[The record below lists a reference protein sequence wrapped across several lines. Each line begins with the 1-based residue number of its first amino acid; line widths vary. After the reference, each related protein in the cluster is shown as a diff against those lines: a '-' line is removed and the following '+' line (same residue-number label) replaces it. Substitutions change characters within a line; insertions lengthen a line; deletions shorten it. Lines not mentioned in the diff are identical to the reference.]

1 MVDIEN
7 SESNNLFIGLS
18 YPSLSP
24 NLIPSQHNSKAKS
37 VLITDLNPLTVKNVE
52 YNIDLNKDRV
62 ESPGDWCERVTAAT
76 INWDDEST
84 WPREK
89 VDYIVCSDCIYQ
101 ASIVPMLQKVIVGL
115 LKPEGCFFYVCP
127 EGGRDGLPEFIQ
139 IMSTQG
145 FQLVEKTTAPEQYR
159 HNPLSSGD
167 EEDCFLHFHELAS
180 TRYDLFEFRPKV
192 QS

>member
-1 MVDIEN
+1 MKKIAFCRSCWISPIPFCLTCLVC
-7 SESNNLFIGLS
+7 NLHLT
-18 YPSLSP
+18 
-24 NLIPSQHNSKAKS
+24 HHSKAKS
-37 VLITDLNPLTVKNVE
+37 VLITDLNPLTVKNAQ

-62 ESPGDWCERVTAAT
+62 DSPENWCERVTAAT
-76 INWDDEST
+76 IDWDDEST
-84 WPREK
+84 WPKEK

-127 EGGRDGLPEFIQ
+127 EGGRDGLPEFIKV
-139 IMSTQG
+139 MSTKG

-159 HNPLSSGD
+159 QNPLSSGD

-180 TRYDLFEFRPKV
+180 TSYDLFEFRPA
-192 QS
+192 QQ